1 MKGRSCEKTGD
12 SKCLALPGAIGQHRC
27 SATGTLLLDASKLR
41 STYKSGSGHGL
52 EHEECIYGG
61 NAGDS
66 SSITEETFKLL
77 NHGRQNIQLR
87 SVRWRLK
94 SEVSQ
99 ESQAQIRSHKSK
111 AGASLV
117 VQRLR
122 LRIPNTGDLGSIPG
136 QGIRPRMP
144 QLRPCAAK

>member
-1 MKGRSCEKTGD
+1 MQSVFTVVMPEIP
-12 SKCLALPGAIGQHRC
+12 A
-27 SATGTLLLDASKLR
+27 ASQK
-41 STYKSGSGHGL
+41 K
-52 EHEECIYGG
+52 
-61 NAGDS
+61 
-66 SSITEETFKLL
+66 TFKLL

-87 SVRWRLK
+87 SVRWKLK

-99 ESQAQIRSHKSK
+99 ESQVQIRSYKSK

-122 LRIPNTGDLGSIPG
+122 LRIPNAGDLGSIPG

-144 QLRPCAAK
+144 QLRPRAAK